1 LRGAGWYLSFAGNVT
16 FANAQP
22 LRDAAA
28 ATPLELLLTE
38 TDSPFLTPHPHRGKP
53 NDPSYV
59 PYVLRTLAEVQD
71 RPVDQVESAVE
82 RKRAPRLRAPGR
94 HRFATL

>member
-1 LRGAGWYLSFAGNVT
+1 VATTV
-16 FANAQP
+16 P
-22 LRDAAA
+22 LG
-28 ATPLELLLTE
+28 LLLTE
-38 TDSPFLTPHPHRGKP
+38 TDSPYLTPHPHRGKP

-82 RKRAPRLRAPGR
+82 ENAIRAFALPELTPTTAP
-94 HRFATL
+94 